1 VETSGTVGSRWRAIR
16 RSLARARLARAGA
29 VILVGVVLAAAL
41 ASWIAPYG
49 PEEGDLGDRLLP
61 PAWTAQGDP
70 RFLLGTDS
78 FGRDV
83 LTRVVFGTRVSLLV
97 AGAAVLG
104 GGVLGVALG
113 TAAGFYGGRLDDVVM
128 RVAEVQLAFPFVLL
142 AISLLTVLG
151 PGMGNLI
158 LVLTLGSWVTF
169 ARLTRGQALALRDRE
184 FVQAARALGARD
196 PRIIARAILPNL
208 VAAVIVVASFSL
220 AELVIAQAALSFL
233 GLGLPPTVPTWGGML
248 AEGREYV
255 LQAWW
260 MGTFPGLAI
269 MATVLA
275 INALGDWTRD
285 YLDPR
290 VGD

>member
-1 VETSGTVGSRWRAIR
+1 MAGQDRPWRDALV
-16 RSLARARLARAGA
+16 SLAHARLARTGA
-29 VILVGVVLAAAL
+29 IALFVVLLAAVL
-41 ASWIAPYG
+41 APWVAPYK
-49 PEEGDLGDRLLP
+49 PEDGDLGNRLLP
-61 PAWTAQGDP
+61 PAWTERGDR

-83 LTRVVFGTRVSLLV
+83 LTRVVFGTHVSLLV
-97 AGAAVLG
+97 AGAAVLSG
-104 GGVLGVALG
+104 GGLGVALG
-113 TAAGFYGGRLDDVVM
+113 TVAGFYGGRLDDLLM
-128 RVAEVQLAFPFVLL
+128 RLADIQLAFPFILL

-169 ARLTRGQALALRDRE
+169 ARVTRGQVLALRERE
-184 FVQAARALGARD
+184 FVQASRALGAGD
-196 PRIIARAILPNL
+196 PRIILKAILPNIL
-208 VAAVIVVASFSL
+208 AAVTVVGSFSL
-220 AELVIAQAALSFL
+220 AELIIAQAALSFL

-255 LQAWW
+255 LQSWW

-269 MATVLA
+269 MVTVLG
-275 INALGDWTRD
+275 INALGDWVRD